1 MIYYVCKYTPIELF
15 RGFGEECSALEEMPE
30 NFEQSDQIAHENLC
44 GFGKSVIQAVL
55 EGKVEQLV
63 LVNCCDSMRR
73 VYDIVE
79 STGKC
84 KFLYMLDLPHD
95 DNECEKVKFVI
106 PNDIFSITPSF
117 LEELFFN
124 VVKVYGKEK
133 LYEKLDLEGNIY
145 DLHEPLNEAID
156 RILQRKTGLDK

>member
-1 MIYYVCKYTPIELF
+1 MKTNIINLENYRTQLGNVKSKVFTGRDRGLDVREKSHIDELF
-15 RGFGEECSALEEMPE
+15 
-30 NFEQSDQIAHENLC
+30 
-44 GFGKSVIQAVL
+44 
-55 EGKVEQLV
+55 
-63 LVNCCDSMRR
+63 
-73 VYDIVE
+73 
-79 STGKC
+79 
-84 KFLYMLDLPHD
+84 
-95 DNECEKVKFVI
+95 NECEKVKFVI

-124 VVKVYGKEK
+124 VGKEK

>member
-1 MIYYVCKYTPIELF
+1 M
-15 RGFGEECSALEEMPE
+15 
-30 NFEQSDQIAHENLC
+30 
-44 GFGKSVIQAVL
+44 
-55 EGKVEQLV
+55 
-63 LVNCCDSMRR
+63 
-73 VYDIVE
+73 
-79 STGKC
+79 
-84 KFLYMLDLPHD
+84 
-95 DNECEKVKFVI
+95 KFVI

>member
-1 MIYYVCKYTPIELF
+1 MKTNIINLENYRTQLGNVKSKVFTGRDRGLDVREKSHIDELF
-15 RGFGEECSALEEMPE
+15 
-30 NFEQSDQIAHENLC
+30 
-44 GFGKSVIQAVL
+44 
-55 EGKVEQLV
+55 
-63 LVNCCDSMRR
+63 
-73 VYDIVE
+73 
-79 STGKC
+79 
-84 KFLYMLDLPHD
+84 
-95 DNECEKVKFVI
+95 NECEKVKFVI

-124 VVKVYGKEK
+124 VVKVDGKEK

>member
-1 MIYYVCKYTPIELF
+1 MKTNIINLENYRTLLGNVKSKVFTGRDRGLDVREKSHIDELF
-15 RGFGEECSALEEMPE
+15 
-30 NFEQSDQIAHENLC
+30 
-44 GFGKSVIQAVL
+44 
-55 EGKVEQLV
+55 
-63 LVNCCDSMRR
+63 
-73 VYDIVE
+73 
-79 STGKC
+79 
-84 KFLYMLDLPHD
+84 
-95 DNECEKVKFVI
+95 NECEKVKFVI